1 MFYSQ
6 LICLQILHE
15 LKEAQKVNTGNFFGA
30 LWESLRVYLLHQ
42 EKQVRMDS
50 ILLILMTVIKK
61 KRPKTT
67 RERRISGIKKCLNN
81 QVSEYRP

>member
-1 MFYSQ
+1 MGKF
-6 LICLQILHE
+6 
-15 LKEAQKVNTGNFFGA
+15 TGLLVTSRKTSPNGFNFTN
-30 LWESLRVYLLHQ
+30 LNDRN
-42 EKQVRMDS
+42 
-50 ILLILMTVIKK
+50 KK

>member
-15 LKEAQKVNTGNFFGA
+15 LKEAQKANTGTFFGA

-67 RERRISGIKKCLNN
+67 RKRRISGIKKCLNN

>member
-1 MFYSQ
+1 M
-6 LICLQILHE
+6 QILHE

-50 ILLILMTVIKK
+50 ILLILMTVTKK
-61 KRPKTT
+61 KRAKTT